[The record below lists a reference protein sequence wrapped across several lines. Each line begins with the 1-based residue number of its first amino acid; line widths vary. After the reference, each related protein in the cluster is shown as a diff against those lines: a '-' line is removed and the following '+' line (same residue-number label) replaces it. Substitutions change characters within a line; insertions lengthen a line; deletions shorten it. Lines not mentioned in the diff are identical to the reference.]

1 MSLPTNCQLEEYE
14 RKLKIEM
21 IFVTNVPS
29 RTTGVKMDLEP
40 DKYCSTTTPLAE
52 SPRKLL
58 TNQHPKIL
66 PPRVDK

>member
-1 MSLPTNCQLEEYE
+1 M
-14 RKLKIEM
+14 KVKIEM

-40 DKYCSTTTPLAE
+40 DKYFSTATPPSG
-52 SPRKLL
+52 SPRKLP
-58 TNQHPKIL
+58 TNQNPKIL